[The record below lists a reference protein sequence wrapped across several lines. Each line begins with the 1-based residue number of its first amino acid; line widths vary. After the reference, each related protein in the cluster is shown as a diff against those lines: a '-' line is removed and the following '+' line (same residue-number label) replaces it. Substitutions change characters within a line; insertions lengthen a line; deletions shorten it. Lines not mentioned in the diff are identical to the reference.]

1 MNKKTSTWRDSNPQ
15 PLEHEARAL
24 PLCSYRSPR
33 VKFVDVSIA
42 EAANCLQKA
51 IDIYTDMGRFTIA
64 AKHHQVKKLAQ
75 VSHHFIK
82 N

>member
-1 MNKKTSTWRDSNPQ
+1 MSRVLYHFAVT
-15 PLEHEARAL
+15 EAIE
-24 PLCSYRSPR
+24 
-33 VKFVDVSIA
+33 KFVDVSIA